1 MHPIK
6 DSAEVIASVEV
17 QWRGQVY
24 RRVVRVVSGS
34 CVVKWYT
41 HGYIVS
47 DTDITS
53 QLEDDYTKA
62 TKQL

>member
-1 MHPIK
+1 MRFLK

-17 QWRGQVY
+17 EWCGQVY
-24 RRVVRVVSGS
+24 RRVVHLASGR

>member
-6 DSAEVIASVEV
+6 DSAEVIASVKVE
-17 QWRGQVY
+17 WRGQVY
-24 RRVVRVVSGS
+24 RRVVRLSSGS

-41 HGYIVS
+41 YEYIVS
-47 DTDITS
+47 DTDIIS
-53 QLEDDYTKA
+53 QLEDEYTKA